1 MGIWYLNINSIK
13 KLVSMKKNSMMN
25 RKKNKMLP
33 KKSVKSHKCFYPSLH
48 LFFIKTFVHT
58 LFFLLALILL
68 KKVAETTKNKKFLPT
83 HPSILPSSSQKTSLM
98 LQTYFFQNHK
108 HLFAFLI

>member
-1 MGIWYLNINSIK
+1 
-13 KLVSMKKNSMMN
+13 
-25 RKKNKMLP
+25 MLP

-48 LFFIKTFVHT
+48 LFFHKNFCAHVVFSTSTYSSKKSSKNYKKQKNSYLLIPP
-58 LFFLLALILL
+58 FFHH
-68 KKVAETTKNKKFLPT
+68 
-83 HPSILPSSSQKTSLM
+83 HPKKTSLM